1 MSGTRPKTETQRTVN
16 REAFFFL
23 TSNTFIQNFTLFCF
37 VDRCS
42 TLVWEANE
50 GKLIAELT
58 DGEIS
63 GNRSVLD
70 LAGRKLNYE
79 WGNA

>member
-1 MSGTRPKTETQRTVN
+1 MSGTRSKTETQRTIN

-23 TSNTFIQNFTLFCF
+23 TGNTFIQNFTLFRF

-42 TLVWEANE
+42 TLVWEAKE

-58 DGEIS
+58 DERFS

-70 LAGRKLNYE
+70 LTGRKLNYE

>member
-37 VDRCS
+37 VDRCL

-58 DGEIS
+58 DGEIQWEQKRL
-63 GNRSVLD
+63 GFDWKKAEL
-70 LAGRKLNYE
+70 
-79 WGNA
+79 